1 MPKVVSGS
9 VVVSDAKDQ
18 QEYSE
23 DKPLIVYYCLCGQ
36 MALILGEY
44 IPLCKLYL
52 IFTVRNQY
60 RFYLSSVFTY
70 RSFSLCYPW
79 SSDCSLEKLP
89 LRKRDGARVIDG
101 SRHAHRL
108 VCDPEETIYIR
119 RTGGVEKQYRKKCKK
134 CNLLLYYQ
142 HNLTSNI
149 VFVVK
154 VSNRLF
160 CIYIHCRQNKEIKS
174 NENVNTLTQI
184 ACYLCIF
191 VS

>member
-70 RSFSLCYPW
+70 RSFSLCYP
-79 SSDCSLEKLP
+79 
-89 LRKRDGARVIDG
+89 
-101 SRHAHRL
+101 
-108 VCDPEETIYIR
+108 
-119 RTGGVEKQYRKKCKK
+119 
-134 CNLLLYYQ
+134 
-142 HNLTSNI
+142 
-149 VFVVK
+149 
-154 VSNRLF
+154 
-160 CIYIHCRQNKEIKS
+160 
-174 NENVNTLTQI
+174 
-184 ACYLCIF
+184 
-191 VS
+191 